1 MVFDFG
7 LMPTW
12 FWVGVATLLGAMLGS
27 FSGVVV
33 YRLPRM
39 VLGETEHN
47 LSWPG
52 SYCASCNTP
61 LHWWHNLPVL
71 SYVFLRGRC
80 GFCQAPIG
88 RINLFLE
95 LAFAALWCALTIS
108 LGPTTQALVWAGF
121 FSVLLVLL
129 VIDWQ
134 TMLLPDALT
143 LPLMWAGLLLA
154 SFGATGLS
162 LHLSLWG
169 AAAGYMLLWLVAQAF
184 KRLRGIE
191 GMGGGDLKLLAALGA
206 WLGVGALLPLV
217 LFSSLLHVAL
227 ALVLRQR
234 TQPVPFGPALVAA
247 AVIVWLGR
255 DQAWL
260 QQLSG
265 A

>member
-1 MVFDFG
+1 MSTELAG
-7 LMPTW
+7 MPNV
-12 FWVGVATLLGAMLGS
+12 FWVVVAALLGAMLGS

-47 LSWPG
+47 LAWPG
-52 SYCASCNTP
+52 SHCGSCNTP
-61 LHWWHNLPVL
+61 LYWWHNLPVV

-88 RINLFLE
+88 RVNLFLE
-95 LAFAALWCALTIS
+95 LAFGLLWSGFVAAL
-108 LGPTTQALVWAGF
+108 GPSTQALVWAGF
-121 FSVLLVLL
+121 FSVLLILM

-143 LPLMWAGLLLA
+143 LPLMWAGLLLT
-154 SFGATGLS
+154 SVGVTELS
-162 LHLSLWG
+162 LHQSVWG
-169 AAAGYMLLWLVAQAF
+169 AAAGYFLLWFIAQLF
-184 KRLRGIE
+184 KRIRGIE

-206 WLGVGALLPLV
+206 WLGVAAMLPLV

-234 TQPVPFGPALVAA
+234 TQPVPFGPALVVA
-247 AVIVWLGR
+247 AVIAWACR

-260 QQLSG
+260 RQLSG